1 MRTFFDTKFL
11 SIRFGESNII
21 ATTHLV
27 KKRPNLCSLAAASV
41 LLAASY
47 GEAMAQGGSALLQS
61 GIPSSSCL
69 TRSACLADEN
79 FRLEFTNF
87 VNFAKNKYPNA
98 SVPTADRLQRHA
110 CRMLAP
116 PNGFE
121 GSSFVLD
128 KSVDQWL
135 ASAISYSFWNTQPGM
150 TPFQTSPVWWC
161 FLDNSSK
168 YTIPGVQESTG
179 TAAIIGSFSGLGKP
193 LANGG
198 AGFYVGQSFTT
209 EIYPVDSLEPK
220 IYATQAFS
228 KKELVAIDFAAPGTT
243 KSLAEYQSL
252 IKVKENASYPLRTIA
267 SIKETVDRLSTIQW
281 LGLCAFA
288 CVNCAPGTVCPQ

>member
-1 MRTFFDTKFL
+1 MKRFVGIKFFGV
-11 SIRFGESNII
+11 RFGESNV
-21 ATTHLV
+21 TVTNHLV
-27 KKRPNLCSLAAASV
+27 KKKYSHCSFAVASV
-41 LLAASY
+41 LLIASY
-47 GEAMAQGGSALLQS
+47 SEAMAQGGSAVLQS
-61 GIPSSSCL
+61 AMPSSSCL

-87 VNFAKNKYPNA
+87 VSFVKNKYPNS
-98 SVPTADRLQRHA
+98 SVPSADRLQRHA

-116 PNGFE
+116 PNGFD
-121 GSSFVLD
+121 GSSLVLD

-150 TPFQTSPVWWC
+150 TPYQTSPVWWC
-161 FLDNSSK
+161 FLDNSTK

-179 TAAIIGSFSGLGKP
+179 AAAIIGSFSGLGKP

-198 AGFYVGQSFTT
+198 AGFYVNQAFTT
-209 EIYPVDSLEPK
+209 ELYPVESLEPK

-252 IKVKENASYPLRTIA
+252 IKVKENTAYPLRTIA
-267 SIKETVDRLSTIQW
+267 SIKETVNSLSTIQW
-281 LGLCAFA
+281 LGLCSFA
-288 CVNCAPGTVCPQ
+288 CVNCAPGTVCP